1 MKPLLILQNISVIIT
16 ESFSDGAQMVIL
28 DGKNLSKEI
37 KNKLKDEVSKFDRNI
52 GLAVVLVG
60 DDPASNL
67 YVSMKK
73 KACTYV
79 GLSSFSLEFSMDI
92 LESELIKE
100 IKILNH
106 RDDIDGIL
114 VQLPLP
120 EHINTQKILSLIEPS
135 KDVDGFHPY
144 NVGQIVSGLDGFA
157 PCTPLGIVRLLEK
170 YRLNDL
176 RGKNAVVV
184 GASDIV
190 GKPIASLLLNMNATV
205 DICHIY
211 TKNLK
216 EHTLNADILV
226 VAVGKENLI
235 TADMVKDGVIIFD
248 VGINK
253 NSKGKIIGDVNFD
266 EVSKKASYI
275 TPVPGGVGPMT
286 IAMLLE
292 NTVKSAKNR
301 GKK

>member
-1 MKPLLILQNISVIIT
+1 
-16 ESFSDGAQMVIL
+16 MVIL

-37 KNKLKDEVSKFDRNI
+37 KERLKKEVEKSDKSI

-60 DDPASNL
+60 DDPASNM

-73 KACTYV
+73 KACEYV
-79 GLSSFSLEFSMDI
+79 GIKSFSLEFDDKI
-92 LESELIKE
+92 SELKLIEE
-100 IKILNH
+100 IKKLNS
-106 RDDIDGIL
+106 RDEVDGIL

-120 EHINTQKILSLIEPS
+120 KHIETQKILSLIVPE

-144 NVGQIVSGLDGFA
+144 NIGQIVAGLNGFA
-157 PCTPLGIVRLLEK
+157 PCTPLGMVRLLEK
-170 YRLNDL
+170 YKMADL
-176 RGKNAVVV
+176 KGKNAVVV
-184 GASDIV
+184 GASNIV

-216 EHTLNADILV
+216 EHTLQADILV
-226 VAVGKENLI
+226 VAVGKQNLI
-235 TADMVKDGVIIFD
+235 TADMVKDDVIIFD

-253 NSKGKIIGDVNFD
+253 TENGKIVGDVDFD

-292 NTVKSAKNR
+292 NTVKSAKLR
-301 GKK
+301 GKL